1 MEQLLE
7 RYVHEFIGC
16 TPDGGFSFAQ
26 RLKQLV
32 NIILIAMYDMIYHQ
46 SANHGPERVRFI
58 KMDHPR
64 PPPLVHDSAL

>member
-16 TPDGGFSFAQ
+16 TLDEGFSFAQ
-26 RLKQLV
+26 RLRQLV
-32 NIILIAMYDMIYHQ
+32 NIILIAMYSMIYHQ
-46 SANHGPERVRFI
+46 SANHGPKRVRFI

-64 PPPLVHDSAL
+64 PLPLVHNSAL